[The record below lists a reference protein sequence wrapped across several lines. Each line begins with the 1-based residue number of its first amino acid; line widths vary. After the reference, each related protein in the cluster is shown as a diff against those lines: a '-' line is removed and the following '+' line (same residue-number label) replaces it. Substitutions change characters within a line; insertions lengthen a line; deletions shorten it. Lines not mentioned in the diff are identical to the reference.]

1 MKNVQLR
8 DGAGFARCSLGR
20 HLGHHE
26 QAHSAQDAPAK
37 ISASI
42 TLLTSAT
49 YSSPRA
55 CTRVSKA
62 VLRNGLGSPSARVGW
77 AATFRDFWAVTSA
90 GRLMHPFLT

>member
-1 MKNVQLR
+1 MPNSESISRQNELRMKNVQLR
-8 DGAGFARCSLGR
+8 DGAGCARYSLGR
-20 HLGHHE
+20 HLGHHK

-42 TLLTSAT
+42 ILLTSAT

-62 VLRNGLGSPSARVGW
+62 VLRNGLGSPSARVCWVGS
-77 AATFRDFWAVTSA
+77 DI
-90 GRLMHPFLT
+90 